1 MCQERDD
8 SPSTELMKLMS
19 KILGPMKSK
28 QSITKLRNLGP
39 RSEQLLAFAG
49 IKTVEEL
56 RGLGSVAAYARV
68 VRACKQTNLNL
79 LWAIEG
85 ALTDLPWQT
94 VARLHRATLL
104 LALEDYQRADRSEQ
118 NDRPM

>member
-1 MCQERDD
+1 MCHEPDA
-8 SPSTELMKLMS
+8 SLSLKLMS
-19 KILGPMKSK
+19 KISRPMKSN
-28 QSITKLRNLGP
+28 QPITSLRNLGP

-49 IKTVEEL
+49 IKTEEEL
-56 RGLGSVAAYARV
+56 RKLGSVAAYARV
-68 VRACKQTNLNL
+68 VRACEQTNLNL

-104 LALEDYQRADRSEQ
+104 LALEDYQRADRFE
-118 NDRPM
+118 

>member
-1 MCQERDD
+1 
-8 SPSTELMKLMS
+8 MS

-56 RGLGSVAAYARV
+56 RGPGSIAAYARV
-68 VRACKQTNLNL
+68 VRASKQTNLNL
-79 LWAIEG
+79 AIEG
-85 ALTDLPWQT
+85 ALTELPWQT

-118 NDRPM
+118 K